1 MKRCFDFLVTLLSLL
16 FLALPLLM
24 AVDGDAADLVRQ
36 SNCGL
41 IAESENSQSI
51 ADATESLANMPLKEL
66 RNMGTRASQFYQS
79 NLGLKVGVNKFS
91 IIFKTL
97 AGRV

>member
-1 MKRCFDFLVTLLSLL
+1 
-16 FLALPLLM
+16 M

-51 ADATESLANMPLKEL
+51 ADAAESLANMCSSDLQ
-66 RNMGTRASQFYQS
+66 NMGERASQFYRDH
-79 NLGLKVGVNKFS
+79 LGLKVGVSKFS
-91 IIFKTL
+91 AIFKNL
-97 AGRV
+97 AVRI